1 MVWAK
6 VVVGDEKGWGCWWR
20 GPSRRRQEGGR
31 FLSVDDEVRLRANLD
46 ARRTR
51 TEAEDMDVFDDA
63 ASDRSSVRNI
73 VTHMEGRGRSQPL
86 QQQQRTGRQDS
97 VQASVPQG
105 GAG

>member
-1 MVWAK
+1 MRRGGG
-6 VVVGDEKGWGCWWR
+6 VGGG

-31 FLSVDDEVRLRANLD
+31 FLSAEDEGRLRANLD

-73 VTHMEGRGRSQPL
+73 VTHMEGRGRGQPL
-86 QQQQRTGRQDS
+86 QQQQRTGRQDGS
-97 VQASVPQG
+97 QASSQQG
-105 GAG
+105 VGGQADQQ

>member
-73 VTHMEGRGRSQPL
+73 VTHM
-86 QQQQRTGRQDS
+86 
-97 VQASVPQG
+97 
-105 GAG
+105 